1 MASTKKPRGRAP
13 ASLARAQRKKPGRT
27 AWYGLTAAI
36 LAGIILLGLT
46 VLLVGSYLAP
56 VFGRGWPWF
65 GATLLLALGVPFAI
79 GLWMVRPLEGFKRAA
94 WFAGVCVIVPTLA
107 LVGLSA
113 GTPRH
118 TATQLRKHGH
128 WPVEQVFGP
137 PTQSSTTRF
146 GETLAATWANLLH
159 RDKAKKRKSPPRPR
173 PRPGVPPGNQRVKPR
188 KPPRAIFYSGV
199 RRARRRP
206 RAAHRGQGPS
216 ARIRFV
222 RRGREIMVPARLS
235 LGRRVKKLA
244 MMLDTGASIS
254 TIDRVGAKRLG
265 VKLPAT
271 PLTVELQ
278 TAAGPRSFPVAVL
291 DRVRLGRATLR
302 HVTVAICDPCAQPGL
317 HGLIGLNFT
326 RHFVTTIDHK
336 KRSLTLR
343 RQAGTPNRISDVE
356 PFLHLSGVTG
366 ESQGGQFTVT
376 GKIHN
381 RGPRTVRALA
391 LEAVL
396 LDTHNKVHGR
406 LKGKVKRLKPR
417 QTGTFRL
424 SGKSFGALVKYRLE
438 LTHARW

>member
-1 MASTKKPRGRAP
+1 MARSKKPRGSAP
-13 ASLARAQRKKPGRT
+13 ASLARAQGKKPGRT
-27 AWYGLTAAI
+27 AWYGLVAAI
-36 LAGIILLGLT
+36 LVGIALLGLT
-46 VLLVGSYLAP
+46 VVLVGSYLAP

-79 GLWMVRPLEGFKRAA
+79 GLWMVRPLAGFKRAA
-94 WFAGVCVIVPTLA
+94 WFAGVCVIVPTLIV
-107 LVGLSA
+107 VGLSA
-113 GTPRH
+113 GTPHH

-128 WPVEQVFGP
+128 WPLEQVFGP

-146 GETLAATWANLLH
+146 GESLAATWADLLY
-159 RDKAKKRKSPPRPR
+159 RQKAKRPKSSPKAQPRGQAANR
-173 PRPGVPPGNQRVKPR
+173 RVKPR

-206 RAAHRGQGPS
+206 VKGTRAQGPRS
-216 ARIRFV
+216 RIRFV
-222 RRGREIMVPARLS
+222 RRGREIMIPARLS
-235 LGRRVKKLA
+235 LGRREKKLA
-244 MMLDTGASIS
+244 MMMDTGASLS
-254 TIDRVGAKRLG
+254 TIDRVAAKRLG

-291 DRVRLGRATLR
+291 DRVRLGRTVLR

-336 KRSLTLR
+336 KRHLMLR

-356 PFLHLSGVTG
+356 PFMRLSEVTG
-366 ESQGGQFTVT
+366 ESTDGQFTVT
-376 GKIHN
+376 GKVHN

-396 LDTHNKVHGR
+396 LDTKDKIHGR
-406 LKGKVKRLKPR
+406 LKGKVNRLAPR
-417 QTGTFRL
+417 QTATFRL
-424 SGKSFGALVKYRLE
+424 TGKSFEGLVKYRME